1 MRVLQKT
8 NVTLSFSTPPPPSVA
23 NELASQESK
32 MWFSGGRILAI
43 GVRNV
48 LAACANLA
56 ICPLKC
62 PTHIFYTKF
71 SFPSLIFQYSSFFHC
86 AICNNLWCCRTILFI
101 FLYSRE
107 VMVRNLLP
115 VTKCTCKIDLGV
127 PIIGAP
133 ISNASVQC
141 QCPMLFAITC
151 WCRWNPIKYFER
163 KPHRYLSE
171 IMIEISNRM

>member
-1 MRVLQKT
+1 MWSGRLFHGLGFR
-8 NVTLSFSTPPPPSVA
+8 LSCLFHSPSSSS
-23 NELASQESK
+23 NRASQESK

-71 SFPSLIFQYSSFFHC
+71 SFPSLIFQYSIFPLCNLYQFVMLSYNFVHISLFQRSHGQKSFACHKVHLQ
-86 AICNNLWCCRTILFI
+86 NRSW
-101 FLYSRE
+101 S
-107 VMVRNLLP
+107 
-115 VTKCTCKIDLGV
+115 
-127 PIIGAP
+127 
-133 ISNASVQC
+133 SNHWSSNVQC

-151 WCRWNPIKYFER
+151 WCQWNPIKYFER

>member
-1 MRVLQKT
+1 MWSGRLFHGLGFS
-8 NVTLSFSTPPPPSVA
+8 LSCLFHSPSSSS
-23 NELASQESK
+23 NRASQDSK

-151 WCRWNPIKYFER
+151 WCRWNPIKKCSKIDLKMR
-163 KPHRYLSE
+163 
-171 IMIEISNRM
+171 